1 LGSSNKS
8 NIKDLPI
15 AERLE
20 SVYCGDKWYC
30 RMVWAG
36 QHPSV
41 SDRLYSNNPHQGV
54 ILAFKPH
61 PSDNGTRQITAT
73 YCAS

>member
-1 LGSSNKS
+1 
-8 NIKDLPI
+8 
-15 AERLE
+15 
-20 SVYCGDKWYC
+20 
-30 RMVWAG
+30 MVLQNGMGTWAG

-73 YCAS
+73 YCLRPLDTTLISPHPQQVYLPW